1 MPYTCKHCGK
11 PVEQA
16 IEGELVCE
24 RCYDTDEMT
33 PEEAEIQWYM
43 THCSEC
49 GRGLPIHHSGSVCQ
63 LCEDELME
71 DYFFEE
77 DDELEE
83 FTLPCPMCGNP
94 VPAIEGSVSAVLC
107 HRCYTELVCC

>member
-1 MPYTCKHCGK
+1 MCCEPEPDEFGEQ
-11 PVEQA
+11 VEPN
-16 IEGELVCE
+16 
-24 RCYDTDEMT
+24 
-33 PEEAEIQWYM
+33 PEELWYA

-49 GRGLPIHHSGSVCQ
+49 GRVLPIGRSFRPCQ

-77 DDELEE
+77 DDEPEE
-83 FTLPCPMCGNP
+83 FTLPCPMCGDP

-107 HRCYTELVCC
+107 HRCYIELVCY